1 MEDNLIKRFELCV
14 KKLIEL
20 EAMKAANYERIQNGE
35 ALAYS
40 ESQFENLNSIEL

>member
-1 MEDNLIKRFELCV
+1 MEEELIKRFELCV

-35 ALAYS
+35 ALAYG
-40 ESQFENLNSIEL
+40 ESHFEDLNFMEL